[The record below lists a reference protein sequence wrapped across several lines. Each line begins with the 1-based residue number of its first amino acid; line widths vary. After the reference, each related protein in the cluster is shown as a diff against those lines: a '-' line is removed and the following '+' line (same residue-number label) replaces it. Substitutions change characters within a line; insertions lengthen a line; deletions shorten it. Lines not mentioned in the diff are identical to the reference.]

1 MNIAVKALS
10 LGCAMLAAALAP
22 TWARA
27 QSADADLEP
36 FAVHVNRMPRQ
47 PWPGYGIYL
56 GNGLIL
62 TASHV
67 PGIFASTKPHVVIAV
82 QDLPAGLV
90 KEGALD
96 SVDLTLMSIDAAK
109 LPVRLQM
116 RRMALC
122 ERAPYAGEAVVV
134 ATPEGTARSRVLPRE
149 AIPAEL
155 RARFDTTIAD
165 VATTGNSGSGVFDA
179 ANLCLLGIISRKIS
193 VVQQGSRFG
202 APVSATRDIAKYF
215 VPAPVIKAFIPPGV
229 TY

>member
-27 QSADADLEP
+27 QSADADLKP

-67 PGIFASTKPHVVIAV
+67 PGIFASTKPHVVIAG

-116 RRMALC
+116 RRMPLC

-134 ATPEGTARSRVLPRE
+134 ATPRRNGTLEGAASPGDSGRIARAVRHDNRRCRHHRKFR
-149 AIPAEL
+149 L
-155 RARFDTTIAD
+155 RSI
-165 VATTGNSGSGVFDA
+165 
-179 ANLCLLGIISRKIS
+179 
-193 VVQQGSRFG
+193 
-202 APVSATRDIAKYF
+202 
-215 VPAPVIKAFIPPGV
+215 
-229 TY
+229 